1 MTNAKILI
9 IEDEPKIAELIS
21 DFLEL
26 DGYQTKIVYDGAL
39 AIDTIKE
46 YQPQC
51 VILDLMLPNKDGLSI
66 CKETRTFSHVPI
78 IMVTARIDE
87 IDRLKGLKSGADD
100 YVCKPFSPKEVVA
113 RVEAILRRIGSGAG
127 KQEQSQQVFTYKDI
141 NLNLDAFSCHAKEN
155 LVELTRVEFKLLLAL
170 VKSPGMVLSRDQL
183 MTHCY
188 SDGRIVSDRTI
199 DSHMK
204 NLKHKLSIA
213 LPEQQIVQAVYGV
226 GYKVL

>member
-1 MTNAKILI
+1 MPNAKILI
-9 IEDEPKIAELIS
+9 VEDEPKIAELIA

-26 DGYQTKIVYDGAL
+26 DGYQTQIVHDGGVAV
-39 AIDTIKE
+39 ATIKE

-66 CKETRTFSHVPI
+66 CKETRAFSQVPI
-78 IMVTARIDE
+78 IMLTARIDE

-113 RVEAILRRIGSGAG
+113 RVEAILRRVSHEAG
-127 KQEQSQQVFTYKDI
+127 KAENSQQIFTYKDI
-141 NLNLDAFSCHAKEN
+141 SLNVDAFSCHANQN
-155 LVELTRVEFKLLLAL
+155 LVELTPVEFRLLLAL
-170 VKSPGMVLSRDQL
+170 IKSLGMVLSRDQL

-204 NLKHKLSIA
+204 NLKQKLNVA
-213 LPEQQIVQAVYGV
+213 LPEQQVVQAVYGV
-226 GYKVL
+226 GYKIS